1 VGKTWDKFTGRDA
14 TERSQEALRHKLGFE
29 KGLSAETAAAVHAGE
44 LEIVPD
50 DPQSELLKDIHED

>member
-1 VGKTWDKFTGRDA
+1 MGKTWDKFTGRDA